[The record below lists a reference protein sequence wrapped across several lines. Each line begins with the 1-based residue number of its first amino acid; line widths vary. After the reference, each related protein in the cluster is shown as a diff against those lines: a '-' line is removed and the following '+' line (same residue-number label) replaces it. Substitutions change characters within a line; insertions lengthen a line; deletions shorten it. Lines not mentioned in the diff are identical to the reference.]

1 MIRYNKTE
9 KFVRLGAYGMGPYA
23 MKKIKICPKCGQITK
38 RTSLVAPAVEQMPQ
52 LYSPLASSIASQWY
66 SAIAE

>member
-1 MIRYNKTE
+1 LTFKIRRAVVSYVYYTYDVKDIFDINKS
-9 KFVRLGAYGMGPYA
+9 
-23 MKKIKICPKCGQITK
+23 
-38 RTSLVAPAVEQMPQ
+38 TSVVAPAVEQVPQ

>member
-23 MKKIKICPKCGQITK
+23 MKKIKICPMRSDNKKNVT
-38 RTSLVAPAVEQMPQ
+38 
-52 LYSPLASSIASQWY
+52 
-66 SAIAE
+66 